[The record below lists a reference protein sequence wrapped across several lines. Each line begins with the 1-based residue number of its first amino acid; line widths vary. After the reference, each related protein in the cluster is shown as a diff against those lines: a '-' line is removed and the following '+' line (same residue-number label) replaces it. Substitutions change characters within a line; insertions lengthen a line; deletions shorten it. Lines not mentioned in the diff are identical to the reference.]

1 MDQRR
6 YLYHARI
13 SSRLSLQQIGIRT
26 ALSPSVLRNLDEGRF
41 ELLPS
46 GVYARSYVR
55 TFAAAVGLDPETVLA
70 ELEHLLPGAPDPL
83 PALNARRPAADWP
96 VQLTLTCVAAVSHRL
111 RTCTVSMSHRLR
123 TCKVSMTHRLA
134 SVTQSVNA
142 ALQHVDL
149 RTNVNSLRLLR
160 VREILRSSPRFE
172 RAEPWVRAGRQAS
185 GAAIERVRKFSENDL
200 TDRLLARAGLLLGRM
215 TSLPTVHTVHHSVS
229 RLQNWP
235 GLTRFSAAAIDA
247 LLLMVVDAFLVYLI
261 SWSSGI
267 PAGLLMR
274 DAGSALGAFCAIP
287 IALYFLLFGGIAGST
302 LGGYICSLLPSL
314 SPATSDD
321 HDRNHPLTLHDILR
335 RAVRG

>member
-1 MDQRR
+1 VDQRR

-55 TFAAAVGLDPETVLA
+55 TFAAAVGLDPEAALA

-96 VQLTLTCVAAVSHRL
+96 VQLTLKCVAVVSR
-111 RTCTVSMSHRLR
+111 RVS
-123 TCKVSMTHRLA
+123 TCKASIAHRLA
-134 SVTQSVNA
+134 GVSQAVNA
-142 ALQHVDL
+142 AVQHVDPW
-149 RTNVNSLRLLR
+149 THAKSVRLLSIR
-160 VREILRSSPRFE
+160 QILRSGPKFE
-172 RAEPWVRAGRQAS
+172 RAEPWVRACQEAS
-185 GAAIERVRKFSENDL
+185 GIAVERVRKFSENDL
-200 TDRLLARAGLLLGRM
+200 TDRLLARTGLLLGRM
-215 TSLPTVHTVHHSVS
+215 TSLPTKNTMQHSVT

-235 GLTRFSAAAIDA
+235 GLTRFGAAAIDA

-267 PAGLLMR
+267 PASLLLR

-314 SPATSDD
+314 RPALSDD
-321 HDRNHPLTLHDILR
+321 QDRHHPLTLHDILR

>member
-1 MDQRR
+1 VDQRR

-13 SSRLSLQQIGIRT
+13 SSRLSLQQIGVRT

-55 TFAAAVGLDPETVLA
+55 TFAAAVGLDPEAALT

-96 VQLTLTCVAAVSHRL
+96 VQLMLKCGAAVSHRL
-111 RTCTVSMSHRLR
+111 T
-123 TCKVSMTHRLA
+123 TCKVSMTHSLA
-134 SVTQSVNA
+134 SVTQSIHA
-142 ALQHVDL
+142 AVQHVDP
-149 RTNVNSLRLLR
+149 RTDVNSVRLFR
-160 VREILRSSPRFE
+160 VSEILRSSLRFE
-172 RAEPWVRAGRQAS
+172 RAEPWVRAWNAAS
-185 GAAIERVRKFSENDL
+185 GTAVERVRNFSENDL
-200 TDRLLARAGLLLGRM
+200 TDRLLARTGLLLGRM
-215 TSLPTVHTVHHSVS
+215 TSLPTVDTMHHSVT

-235 GLTRFSAAAIDA
+235 GVTRFGAAAIDA
-247 LLLMVVDAFLVYLI
+247 LLLMAVDAFLVYLI

-267 PAGLLMR
+267 PASLLLR

-314 SPATSDD
+314 SPASSDD
-321 HDRNHPLTLHDILR
+321 HDRHHPLTLHDILR
-335 RAVRG
+335 RAVRR

>member
-1 MDQRR
+1 VDHRK

-55 TFAAAVGLDPETVLA
+55 TFAAAVGLDPEGALA

-96 VQLTLTCVAAVSHRL
+96 IQLTLKCVAAVSHRL
-111 RTCTVSMSHRLR
+111 RTCRVSL
-123 TCKVSMTHRLA
+123 TDRLA
-134 SVTQSVNA
+134 SVTRSVNA
-142 ALQHVDL
+142 AVQHVDP
-149 RTNVNSLRLLR
+149 RTDVNSVRLL
-160 VREILRSSPRFE
+160 VVTEILRSSPRFR
-172 RAEPWVRAGRQAS
+172 RAEPWVRAWHEAS
-185 GAAIERVRKFSENDL
+185 GAAVERVRKFSENDL
-200 TDRLLARAGLLLGRM
+200 TDRLLARGGLLLRRM
-215 TSLPTVHTVHHSVS
+215 TSLPTVDTMHHSVT

-235 GLTRFSAAAIDA
+235 GLTRFGAAAIDA

-267 PAGLLMR
+267 PAGLLLR

-287 IALYFLLFGGIAGST
+287 IALYFVLFGGIAGST
-302 LGGYICSLLPSL
+302 LGGYVCNLLPWL

-321 HDRNHPLTLHDILR
+321 HDRHHPLTLHDILR
-335 RAVRG
+335 RAVRR

>member
-1 MDQRR
+1 VDQRR

-13 SSRLSLQQIGIRT
+13 TSRLSLQQIGVRT

-55 TFAAAVGLDPETVLA
+55 TFAAAVGLDPEAALA

-83 PALNARRPAADWP
+83 PALNARRPADWP
-96 VQLTLTCVAAVSHRL
+96 VQLARKCVAAA
-111 RTCTVSMSHRLR
+111 SHRLR
-123 TCKVSMTHRLA
+123 TCKVSMTDGLA
-134 SVTQSVNA
+134 RVTQSINA
-142 ALQHVDL
+142 AVQHVDPG
-149 RTNVNSLRLLR
+149 TCVDS
-160 VREILRSSPRFE
+160 VRQLKVSRILRSTPRIE
-172 RAEPWVRAGRQAS
+172 RAEHWVRACREAS
-185 GAAIERVRKFSENDL
+185 GAAIERARKFSENDL

-215 TSLPTVHTVHHSVS
+215 TSSPTVDTMRQSVA

-267 PAGLLMR
+267 PASLLLR

-314 SPATSDD
+314 SPATGDD
-321 HDRNHPLTLHDILR
+321 HDRHHPLTLHDILR